1 MGYLIINS
9 QQDYQDYPPSLT
21 YKGGSFEPLE
31 LPLLRR
37 CHICWIFT
45 VQVPTVETTST
56 SVVGI
61 ISERLG
67 KRRIVD
73 NGSFAT
79 AVAIFLALGTA
90 FRFPETDPAHVESWA
105 VRTDWLDHP
114 LVGTPTASVIDI
126 ITERGRPW
134 GACTPAGTQASHSLT
149 LLAAFGLSK
158 AKTIFLVCGN
168 VALLF
173 DSPSIL
179 VSVSSVVCVVS
190 EWLWPSGAG
199 APPTAGVHW
208 SLALT
213 NPSQFPRSKF

>member
-21 YKGGSFEPLE
+21 CKGGSFEPLE

-45 VQVPTVETTST
+45 VQAPTVETTST

-105 VRTDWLDHP
+105 VRTDMT
-114 LVGTPTASVIDI
+114 GSST
-126 ITERGRPW
+126 GRYSHRFYYRYHHGKGPSMR
-134 GACTPAGTQASHSLT
+134 GACTPTGTRASHSLT

-168 VALLF
+168 VTLLF

-179 VSVSSVVCVVS
+179 ASVSSVVCVVS

-199 APPTAGVHW
+199 APPTTGVHW

-213 NPSQFPRSKF
+213 SVT